1 MNTMI
6 NDEDYKRQLVAGI
19 DTYIWGLEENA
30 GAPVIFF
37 VHGLG
42 GNVEHS
48 FQYCADL
55 ANDGF
60 IAIAIDQRNHGAR
73 TVDPTAHNGN
83 CDNYTVKSYGMYVGT
98 SKDISLL
105 IDFLPAALG
114 ITTDKFGMSGIS
126 LGGHCTLIT
135 MGNDPRISV
144 GVPFIGS
151 ADRKLQLKIR
161 AELKGI
167 SNEEFEN
174 SFDPHLDMLMK
185 QYDPVNN
192 AQAFKDR
199 PLCMINGGADIV
211 VDPTPNTQF
220 KEILDGIYICPD
232 RLQFSIYDGV
242 GHEVTDDMW
251 FEARAWFKRF
261 LIANERE

>member
-1 MNTMI
+1 MI
-6 NDEDYKRQLVAGI
+6 EQQDYKRQLVAGI
-19 DTYIWGLEENA
+19 ETYVWGLEENP

-37 VHGLG
+37 AHGLG
-42 GNVEHS
+42 ATVEHS
-48 FQYCADL
+48 FSYCADL

-114 ITTDKFGMSGIS
+114 VTTDKFGMSGIS

-135 MGNDPRISV
+135 MANDPRINV
-144 GVPFIGS
+144 GVPFVGS

-161 AELKGI
+161 AEMKGI

-174 SFDPHLDMLMK
+174 TFDPHLDKLMT

-192 AQAFKDR
+192 PHIFKDR
-199 PLCMINGGADIV
+199 PLCMINGGADTV
-211 VDPTPNTQF
+211 VDSTPNRRF
-220 KEILDGIYICPD
+220 KQVLDGIYTD
-232 RLQFSIYDGV
+232 AGKLQLSIYDGV
-242 GHEVTDDMW
+242 GHEVTPEMW
-251 FEARAWFKRF
+251 TEAKAWFKRF
-261 LIANERE
+261 LK